1 VSRHACCIV
10 QLTGSDPIPG
20 FFLYHLSF
28 QSFPNLGGGLALVT
42 RHGAPLDRERPGERR
57 FVEPLSPPG
66 GVGGGGVFGGGALWA
81 DAFVQG
87 VRLALRLLGLLLS
100 L

>member
-1 VSRHACCIV
+1 M
-10 QLTGSDPIPG
+10 
-20 FFLYHLSF
+20 
-28 QSFPNLGGGLALVT
+28 
-42 RHGAPLDRERPGERR
+42 APLSTASVLASR
-57 FVEPLSPPG
+57 FLEPLSHPWA
-66 GVGGGGVFGGGALWA
+66 VVGGGVFGGGALWA